1 MTNELPLQLDQL
13 EYWQQSLEEGR
24 SLIEGA
30 DQLLN
35 EAKQAQLLRRWQDA
49 VNKFQLA
56 RARYDAARLK
66 LIVPAAVD
74 ASSYRALQLLRDEA
88 AAMLEQSR
96 AALAEFER
104 ARWIETC
111 ERNIVIAADVQQQAQ
126 AALYSGNYN
135 TARTLATQASQIHP
149 GLREES
155 ERTMRSALDL
165 AREHSGVVS
174 TVLTILFLVVL
185 LAIWLSSGSGLPSF

>member
-24 SLIEGA
+24 DLIDSAEH
-30 DQLLN
+30 LLS
-35 EAKQAQLLRRWQDA
+35 EAKQAQMLRRWQDA

-56 RARYDAARLK
+56 RAHFDSARLK

-74 ASSYRALQLLRDEA
+74 ASSYRALQLLRDDA
-88 AAMLEQSR
+88 ARLLEQAR
-96 AALAEFER
+96 AGLAEFER
-104 ARWIETC
+104 SRWIETC

-126 AALYSGNYN
+126 AALYSGNYD
-135 TARTLATQASQIHP
+135 TARSLATQASQIHP

-155 ERTMRSALDL
+155 ERTMRSALDR
-165 AREHSGVVS
+165 AREHSGVLSAVFV
-174 TVLTILFLVVL
+174 VLFVLVL
-185 LAIWLSSGSGLPSF
+185 LALWISSGSGVPSL